1 VGNAVGAGNPRGAAA
16 AGWTVIVMGVAFMMM
31 SGTLF
36 VLAPRTLI
44 GFFTQDAAVLALGT
58 SLLAIAAVFQ
68 LFDGLQGVVTG
79 TLRGLGDTRTPM
91 VTNLGAH
98 WLVGLPI
105 GYTLCFVAGWGAP
118 GLWWGLSAGLIVA
131 GVVLLAAW
139 ARRVGRLQT
148 DTSRLPPR

>member
-1 VGNAVGAGNPRGAAA
+1 
-16 AGWTVIVMGVAFMMM
+16 MGVAFMLM

-36 VLAPRTLI
+36 LLVPRTLI
-44 GFFTQDAAVLALGT
+44 GFFTHDADVLALGA

-139 ARRVGRLQT
+139 NRRVGQLHEGRL
-148 DTSRLPPR
+148 RR